1 MRRFFLLPGALA
13 VGVALVLAAHVSV
26 AGQSSPPPGNSRV
39 APQSAAGKPWTPP
52 RTADGQPDLQGIW
65 TNLTITP
72 LERPAALAGKQ
83 FLTDSEAAALEKQA
97 TDRSAQPAAS
107 GTPGGGAVYN
117 NFIERGG
124 R

>member
-1 MRRFFLLPGALA
+1 MPRRFFLPSALA
-13 VGVALVLAAHVSV
+13 VGVALVFAARVGV
-26 AGQSSPPPGNSRV
+26 AGQSAPPSGSSRV
-39 APQSAAGKPWTPP
+39 GAQPAAGKAWTPP

-97 TDRSAQPAAS
+97 TDRSAQPAA
-107 GTPGGGAVYN
+107 P
-117 NFIERGG
+117 
-124 R
+124 